1 MAATLCNPRY
11 RRSAKASNTP
21 ASYQAQRRF
30 TRDMVFGGDGQ
41 FANPP
46 NDPIT
51 LDGVPYQTRLRVWD
65 ERTGI
70 LVRETW
76 SAADGTWTIRHLNRD
91 RSYLVVCYDATYP
104 ALAYDRQTPDV
115 MP

>member
-1 MAATLCNPRY
+1 MAGVLCLPRY
-11 RRSAKASNTP
+11 RISGQASN
-21 ASYQAQRRF
+21 ALAGYRRHPRY
-30 TRDMVFGGDGQ
+30 TRDMIFGGDGQ
-41 FANPP
+41 FANPT

-51 LDGVPYQTRLRVWD
+51 LNSAPYQTRLRVWD
-65 ERTGI
+65 ERTGL

-76 SAADGTWTIRHLNRD
+76 SAADGTWTIRYLNRD